1 MLPTGDAHSVATLP
15 TSAAFYFLANACV
28 SDFIP
33 PPLAFA
39 AQAKSSTAHADI
51 NEYFLERLTKHLEN
65 VAQCRAA
72 GSPPVAETATIS
84 LRRFVREARGGRKKL
99 TAILTTAADVICAA
113 GGARVVFCKSGKDR
127 TAMAVTLEQARLLQR
142 ACQQVRFNGIAVAG
156 KTDEAAHAAASFN
169 LAALSL
175 SSFPG
180 LFWRPGAEGD
190 NDEREDV
197 IEAANLQR
205 EFGVRLRIS
214 NKVRATF
221 HAHPRS
227 SQLATASTY

>member
-1 MLPTGDAHSVATLP
+1 
-15 TSAAFYFLANACV
+15 
-28 SDFIP
+28 
-33 PPLAFA
+33 
-39 AQAKSSTAHADI
+39 
-51 NEYFLERLTKHLEN
+51 
-65 VAQCRAA
+65 
-72 GSPPVAETATIS
+72 
-84 LRRFVREARGGRKKL
+84 
-99 TAILTTAADVICAA
+99 
-113 GGARVVFCKSGKDR
+113 
-127 TAMAVTLEQARLLQR
+127 MAVTLEQARLLQR

-156 KTDEAAHAAASFN
+156 NTDEAADAAASFN

-175 SSFPG
+175 SPFPG